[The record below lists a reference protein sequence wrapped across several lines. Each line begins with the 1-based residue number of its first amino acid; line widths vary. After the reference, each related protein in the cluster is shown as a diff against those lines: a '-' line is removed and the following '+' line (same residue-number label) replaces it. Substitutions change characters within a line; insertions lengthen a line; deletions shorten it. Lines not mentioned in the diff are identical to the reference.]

1 LRLLRLLVDE
11 KLSAGLPWPALRLG
25 GFLGNDTEGGADYE
39 QAVGD
44 VVTGPWANSLRWA
57 STRRGPDFQGERLVL
72 GCGTFERRDFTVR
85 LPPASAGGVELA
97 VELSTSCPGVM
108 NFPHDP
114 RMAVSG
120 EGQTTIPREAASDQD
135 MHVLATGRHA
145 PRILVVDDHA
155 TIAGLMSQLLSQRG
169 YEVVT
174 AADAEQAAAEV
185 RRQAPDLILS
195 DVKMPGKSGYE
206 LCRELKADPATRLIP
221 FVLITGLSD
230 SVDKV
235 RGIEAGA
242 DDFLN
247 KPVLAEE
254 LTARVKS
261 LLRVK
266 EFTDELETA
275 DSVLCTLGLAVES
288 RDPYTEGHCERLAAR
303 AADLGRHLGLDTD
316 SIVALRR
323 GGYLHDLGKIAVP
336 DAILKKGTDLTLQ
349 EWEIMKV
356 HPVTGENI
364 CKPLKSLRLVLPII
378 RHHHEHADGS
388 GYPDGLRSGE
398 IPLLSRVLQVVDVY
412 DALRTARPY
421 KLALGHDEAAQTM
434 REEARQGLWDAEL
447 VNEFFSM
454 LVEKR
459 SVA

>member
-1 LRLLRLLVDE
+1 M
-11 KLSAGLPWPALRLG
+11 
-25 GFLGNDTEGGADYE
+25 
-39 QAVGD
+39 
-44 VVTGPWANSLRWA
+44 
-57 STRRGPDFQGERLVL
+57 RRQ
-72 GCGTFERRDFTVR
+72 
-85 LPPASAGGVELA
+85 
-97 VELSTSCPGVM
+97 
-108 NFPHDP
+108 
-114 RMAVSG
+114 
-120 EGQTTIPREAASDQD
+120 
-135 MHVLATGRHA
+135 A
-145 PRILVVDDHA
+145 PRILVVDDNPG
-155 TIAGLMSQLLSQRG
+155 IALLMSQLLSMRG

-174 AADAEQAAAEV
+174 AADAQQAEAEV

-195 DVKMPGKSGYE
+195 DVRMPGKSGYE
-206 LCRELKADPATRLIP
+206 LCRDLKSDPLTRLIP
-221 FVLITGLSD
+221 FVLITGLTD
-230 SVDKV
+230 SSEKL

-275 DSVLCTLGLAVES
+275 DSVLCTLGLIVEG
-288 RDPYTEGHCERLAAR
+288 RDPYTEGHCERLASR
-303 AADLGRHLGLDTD
+303 AVDLGRHLGLDED
-316 SIVALRR
+316 SVVALQR

-336 DAILKKGTDLTLQ
+336 DAILKKGSDLTLQ
-349 EWEIMKV
+349 EWEIMKL

-388 GYPDGLRSGE
+388 GYPDGMGARE
-398 IPLLSRVLQVVDVY
+398 IPLLPRVLQVVDVY

-421 KLALGHDEAAQTM
+421 KPALTHDEAAQTM

-454 LVEKR
+454 LVKQR